1 MKKGL
6 VLEGGAMRGMFT
18 AGVIDVLMENN
29 IQFDGAIG
37 TSAGAGFG
45 CNYKSRQIGRVIRY
59 NKKYCRDKRYVSLR
73 SLITTGDLYGADF
86 VYRELPDNLDPF
98 DVETYAA
105 SPMEFYV
112 TCTDVVTGKA
122 VYHKCE
128 KGDAEDILWMRASAS
143 MPLASRI
150 VEIGD
155 YKLSDGGMADS
166 IPLKHLQELGYD
178 RNVVVLTQPVDY
190 VKEKNKALPILKLVY
205 RKYPKFINALAKR
218 HERYNETTKYIRE
231 LEEKGEIFVVRPP
244 EKLNIG
250 AVEHNPDELQR
261 VYDIGRAEAEKQ
273 LEKIKEFLNI

>member
-261 VYDIGRAEAEKQ
+261 VYDIGRTEAEKQ